1 MRGHT
6 QRSQRGQDQGS
17 CVRPGAQ
24 DHVLSSP
31 GSGSE
36 APQLLFPGTS
46 RSPRARLRA
55 EGRGLTG
62 ADPGGGAPRE
72 TRALSEEATLEGV

>member
-6 QRSQRGQDQGS
+6 QCSQRGQDQGS
-17 CVRPGAQ
+17 CVRPGAR

-36 APQLLFPGTS
+36 APQPLFPGTS

-55 EGRGLTG
+55 EGSLVPTQVEARPEKQGL
-62 ADPGGGAPRE
+62 
-72 TRALSEEATLEGV
+72 